1 MKIECTAAE
10 FQTMTNILK
19 VEQLLE
25 RYEVARSD
33 HESIVR
39 ELEEQKQILREKLE
53 QVESE
58 LSTEKWNNTNL
69 RLINDELREKQ
80 TMQKTATP
88 DLSGKLAELIKVSA
102 LYFAHKSIPN
112 ADALRKALDSFF
124 PGLKIPQIKIMREV
138 ANCGLKEAKD
148 FVDGEASWIPS
159 PACDNDSSDDIPF

>member
-10 FQTMTNILK
+10 FQAMTNVLK

-39 ELEEQKQILREKLE
+39 ELEEEKRILNEKLE
-53 QVESE
+53 QLE
-58 LSTEKWNNTNL
+58 LDLNAVRMDRFALEAKCNELRYQKNGNSNL
-69 RLINDELREKQ
+69 TGELARLIK
-80 TMQKTATP
+80 A
-88 DLSGKLAELIKVSA
+88 SA

-112 ADALRKALDSFF
+112 ADALRKALDAFL
-124 PGLKIPQIKIMREV
+124 PDQRIPQIKILREV

-148 FVDGEASWIPS
+148 FVDGTASWIPS
-159 PACDNDSSDDIPF
+159 PASDNDSSDDIPF